1 MTEKEIDILMR
12 CFMDVMT
19 KEYGLVDGTG
29 KEVVA
34 QLKAMNITVGDNT
47 DTEPDP
53 ARQGLHVVQEV
64 EGKRVL
70 LFFIGRPQEEDGTMV
85 VRYGVPV
92 KE

>member
-1 MTEKEIDILMR
+1 MIEAEIDILMK

-19 KEYGLVDGTG
+19 KEYGLIDGTS

-53 ARQGLHVVQEV
+53 TRQGLHVVQNV
-64 EGKRVL
+64 DGKRVL
-70 LFFIGRPQEEDGTMV
+70 LFFIGRPQAEDGATV